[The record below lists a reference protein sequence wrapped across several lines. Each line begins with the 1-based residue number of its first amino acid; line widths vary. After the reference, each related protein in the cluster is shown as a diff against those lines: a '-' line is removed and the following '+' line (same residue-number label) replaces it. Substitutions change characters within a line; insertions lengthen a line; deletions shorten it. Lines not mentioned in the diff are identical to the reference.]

1 MANVH
6 KDFHGAF
13 SYGIQFIMQSYGME
27 GLKAY
32 LEKLADTVYAPLV
45 KGLRDE
51 GLSSL
56 RAHWDHIFTLEG
68 GKFELRDEGEVLVLD
83 VQECPAIAHMKKQGY
98 DIDPNFCE
106 HTRILNE
113 AICRRAGYRSSVDY
127 DQAAGRCVQRFWKE
141 EA

>member
-13 SYGIQFIMQSYGME
+13 SYGIQFVMRNYGME

-32 LEKLADTVYAPLV
+32 LEKLADTVYGPLV

-51 GLSSL
+51 GLSAL
-56 RAHWDHIFTLEG
+56 RAHWDHVFTLEG
-68 GKFELRDEGEVLVLD
+68 GKFALRDEGDVLVLD
-83 VQECPAIAHMKKQGY
+83 VHECPAIAHMKKHGY

-113 AICRRAGYRSSVDY
+113 AVCRRAGYHSSVEY
-127 DQAAGRCVQRFWKE
+127 DQAEGRCVQRFWKE
-141 EA
+141 EI

>member
-32 LEKLADTVYAPLV
+32 LNKLADTVYTPLV

-51 GLSSL
+51 GLSAL
-56 RAHWDHIFTLEG
+56 RDHWDRIFTLEG
-68 GKFELRDEGEVLVLD
+68 GKFEQREEDGVLVLE
-83 VQECPAIAHMKKQGY
+83 VHECPAIAHMKKQGY
-98 DIDPNFCE
+98 TIDPNFCE

-113 AICRRAGYRSSVDY
+113 AICSRAGYQSSVEY
-127 DQAAGRCVQRFWKE
+127 DQEAGQCVQRFWKE
-141 EA
+141 NT

>member
-56 RAHWDHIFTLEG
+56 RAHWNHIFTLEG
-68 GKFELRDEGEVLVLD
+68 GKFELRNEGDTLVLD
-83 VQECPAIAHMKKQGY
+83 VHECPAIAHMKKQGY
-98 DIDPNFCE
+98 TIDPNFCE

-113 AICRRAGYRSSVDY
+113 AICARAGYRSSVDY
-127 DQAAGRCVQRFWKE
+127 NQAEGRCVQRFWKE